1 MRSPSR
7 QRLTDLLPPLGAGL
21 AGVLVLATVLLVPSA
36 WLESLSWRS
45 GLSQLLPMAEPPL
58 GATARGVLAL
68 GGGAAAAA
76 IAWAALFLLWGTD
89 GLLVPRR
96 TTPGA
101 RHADAHPPSVR
112 RADAH
117 PDAPPRPPLTA
128 AELGEPLP
136 PPPPA
141 EQPIPA
147 DLDQPLAAFD
157 PAAIPDVPREP
168 VRPVAP
174 LVAPRL
180 VPELAAGERIETFD
194 LSPRA
199 PGDTQPSIEQ
209 LLRRLELGAGRRPAA
224 AR

>member
-7 QRLTDLLPPLGAGL
+7 QRLTDLLPPLGAGA
-21 AGVLVLATVLLVPSA
+21 AGVLVLVVVLLVPTA

-45 GLSQLLPMAEPPL
+45 GLAQLLPMAEPPL

-68 GGGAAAAA
+68 GGAGAAAA

-89 GLLVPRR
+89 GLLAPRR
-96 TTPGA
+96 TSPA
-101 RHADAHPPSVR
+101 VR

-157 PAAIPDVPREP
+157 PAAIPDIPREP
-168 VRPVAP
+168 VRPVVP
-174 LVAPRL
+174 LVAPK
-180 VPELAAGERIETFD
+180 LAAGERIETFD

-199 PGDTQPSIEQ
+199 PGDPQPSIEQ
-209 LLRRLELGAGRRPAA
+209 LLRRLELGTARRPAG